1 MIVETAS
8 SSDPEGWDWIDLTG
22 HRVSHVMS
30 RRIYPFPV
38 SSQDRER
45 YDIPHVDE
53 IQQAFVETDEEYG
66 RRVSAI
72 LEEEAERE
80 YEMRDEVYPDDVGE
94 V

>member
-8 SSDPEGWDWIDLTG
+8 SSDPEGWDWSVLRNEPVEG

-53 IQQAFVETDEEYG
+53 IQQAFEE
-66 RRVSAI
+66 S
-72 LEEEAERE
+72 ERE
-80 YEMRDEVYPDDVGE
+80 YDMRDEVYPDDIS
-94 V
+94 

>member
-1 MIVETAS
+1 MVVETGF

-53 IQQAFVETDEEYG
+53 IQQAF
-66 RRVSAI
+66 
-72 LEEEAERE
+72 EEAERE

>member
-53 IQQAFVETDEEYG
+53 IQQAF
-66 RRVSAI
+66 
-72 LEEEAERE
+72 EEAERE